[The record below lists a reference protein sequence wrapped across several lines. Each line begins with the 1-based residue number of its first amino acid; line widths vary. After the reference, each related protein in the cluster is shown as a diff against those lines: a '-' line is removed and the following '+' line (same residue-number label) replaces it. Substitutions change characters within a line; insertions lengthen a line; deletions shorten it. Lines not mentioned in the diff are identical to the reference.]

1 MLQKLLE
8 CNVRLGS
15 DPAMIEGQSLIGNTP
30 LLEVRYSQCN
40 RALLDC
46 ATTAMTEADALL
58 NGWPGYDTEA
68 RPVLR
73 THSLNI
79 CTNRCIRTSA
89 MDNRLVSEYAG
100 MTRDQFKALGTIAYC
115 NVEVIKCFEACEVA
129 YDGVMRVWNARNP
142 DE

>member
-1 MLQKLLE
+1 
-8 CNVRLGS
+8 
-15 DPAMIEGQSLIGNTP
+15 
-30 LLEVRYSQCN
+30 
-40 RALLDC
+40 
-46 ATTAMTEADALL
+46 MTEADALL